1 MKKLILFIFILCP
14 VLLIAQDSTGKRKA
28 SGKAEKKEER
38 RQRVNDMMK
47 QAEEGV
53 LIYSKQTLFGMQFR
67 SNGYGAYFELGRS
80 KSNRRTNIYRFD
92 FTEIKHPKEDKEPNA
107 GIIFGN
113 PYIFAKK
120 NYFYQATLGLVSN
133 TFQDRKEIRKCNGVA
148 VSAVYNGGLALGLL
162 RPYYIEVDDQGES
175 RLIKYSQADSLLFVG
190 SSILGGS
197 GFGKGWIK
205 SASTRRFCQSCPSF

>member
-92 FTEIKHPKEDKEPNA
+92 FTEIKHPKEDKQPNA

-120 NYFYQATLGLVSN
+120 NYFYQATFGFGQQYILGQKGN
-133 TFQDRKEIRKCNGVA
+133 KNGVA

-162 RPYYIEVDDQGES
+162 RPYYTQVDDQGEP
-175 RLIKYSQADSLLFVG
+175 RLIKDSPADSLLFVG

-197 GFGKGWIK
+197 GFGKAGTK
-205 SASTRRFCQSCPSF
+205 SVSNQVLL

>member
-1 MKKLILFIFILCP
+1 VKKLILFIFILCP

-113 PYIFAKK
+113 PYIFAKRIISIRPHWIRS
-120 NYFYQATLGLVSN
+120 AIHLGQKGNRTGSR
-133 TFQDRKEIRKCNGVA
+133 FC
-148 VSAVYNGGLALGLL
+148 VYNGGLPRITPPLL
-162 RPYYIEVDDQGES
+162 Y
-175 RLIKYSQADSLLFVG
+175 
-190 SSILGGS
+190 
-197 GFGKGWIK
+197 
-205 SASTRRFCQSCPSF
+205 